1 MMADMQRARLL
12 AGELPAHGWN
22 VEILAPDLRFQ
33 TDFSMTQGEG
43 VKFPAVPVHS
53 AEPWRPEVFERIG
66 SRNIGIRA
74 SLPIRKSGAKLCRS
88 GDFQLVYFTTTQ
100 HWLTCQGAAWR
111 KSAGIPY
118 VADLHDPI
126 YLEKKVYF
134 VSRHRM
140 KERVARWMGK
150 TVERLSIGRADGV
163 VSVSQGYIDEV
174 ARRNPRAPW
183 CTTSAT
189 LVQPFPADLAGLAA
203 VDSLRRPESGRKRVV
218 YVGAGGNIMQKGWTE
233 LVDTLG
239 GLEKSKLPLFELH
252 GTDTDW
258 RAKKGLFLQ
267 AVAEARGLAGA
278 AREFPA
284 RISYG
289 ESLSLTKASDGLLVL
304 GVDDPNYRPS
314 KLNTCLAT
322 GLPLLALV
330 HAQSKLRCEL
340 ESAGPG
346 VHVYTFG
353 SGGSAD
359 RQNSIAVRRFLDEV
373 ASGSTWRFRDRAVL
387 SPQTAAAAHAELFDR
402 ILAQQRFRRLRRHG
416 ANRTE

>member
-1 MMADMQRARLL
+1 MMADMQRARLI
-12 AGELPAHGWN
+12 AADLPAHGWN
-22 VEILAPDLRFQ
+22 VEILAPDASFQ
-33 TDFSMTQGEG
+33 TDFSRIQGNELA
-43 VKFPAVPVHS
+43 FPDVPAHQVH
-53 AEPWRPEVFERIG
+53 PWQPRLFERLG

-74 SLPIRKSGAKLCRS
+74 SIPLRQRGAQLCRERRY
-88 GDFQLVYFTTTQ
+88 DLVYFSTTQ

-111 KSAGIPY
+111 RRTGIPY
-118 VADLHDPI
+118 VADLHDPV

-134 VSRHRM
+134 VSRYRI
-140 KERVARWMGK
+140 KERIAQHLGK
-150 TVERLSIGRADGV
+150 TIERLALGRANGL

-183 CTTSAT
+183 RTTSAT
-189 LVQPFPADLAGLAA
+189 LVQPFPADLAALAA
-203 VDSLRRPESGRKRVV
+203 VDPLRRPESGRKRVV

-239 GLEKSKLPLFELH
+239 ELDKSKLPLFELH

-289 ESLSLTKASDGLLVL
+289 ESLSLTKGSDGLLVL

-340 ESAGPG
+340 KSTGPG

-359 RQNSIAVRRFLDEV
+359 RQNSVAVRRFLDEV

-402 ILAQQRFRRLRRHG
+402 ILAQQRFRRPRRHG